1 MSGADTGL
9 CMRPARESA
18 SFKLGDAPAARLLWA
33 LIAATAGFIACGCS
47 STTANLEISAPL
59 TVVAG
64 APFSVTVSAMAA
76 GRTDT
81 IFNSPIHFSSSDSAA
96 ILPPDY
102 AFTTAD
108 AGSHTFNGVTLMTAG
123 SQSIK
128 VTDNIAPSLNA
139 TAKVM
144 VTTATTESQSSA
156 PYLRWRGEGKD
167 MVPETRPSL

>member
-1 MSGADTGL
+1 MCGTDTGL

-18 SFKLGDAPAARLLWA
+18 SFKLGNALAVRLLWA
-33 LIAATAGFIACGCS
+33 LIPATPGLIALACS
-47 STTANLEISAPL
+47 STTAKLEISAPS

-64 APFSVTVSAMAA
+64 APFSVTVTALAA

-81 IFNSPIHFSSSDSAA
+81 IFNSPIHFSSSDRAA

-102 AFTTAD
+102 AFTAAD

-144 VTTATTESQSSA
+144 VTAATAESQSSA
-156 PYLRWRGEGKD
+156 PHPAL
-167 MVPETRPSL
+167 